1 VTATITRGAG
11 RLSDD
16 RCRSETLRALVAE
29 GTEIVG
35 DLGPGREPAAYE
47 DRVEMA
53 RRALRWAHET
63 FGEALTVAS
72 SMGDTVMA
80 HLAGTTIPGVDVFF
94 LDTGYH
100 FAETIGTRD
109 AYAVM
114 MPVNVRTMLPL
125 LSVKQQ
131 DVEFGP
137 QLHDRDPDLCCQ
149 MRKVEPLSRALKGRQ
164 AWVSG
169 LRRDESDTRAQT
181 PVVAYDEKREMV
193 KVNPL
198 AAWSHDD
205 VQRFIDEEGVFEN
218 PLKSEGYASIGCG
231 PCTRAIAPGED
242 ERAGRWAGRSKTE
255 CGLHT

>member
-1 VTATITRGAG
+1 MTVTITRGPTG
-11 RLSDD
+11 EQ
-16 RCRSETLRALVAE
+16 CRPERLRALVAE
-29 GTEIVG
+29 GTTVVG
-35 DLGPGREPAAYE
+35 DLGPGLEPDTYE
-47 DRVEMA
+47 ERVAMA
-53 RRALRWAHET
+53 RRALRWAQET

-109 AYAVM
+109 AYDAM
-114 MPVNVRTMLPL
+114 MPINVRTVLPL

-131 DVEFGP
+131 DVEFGA

-149 MRKVEPLSRALKGRQ
+149 MRKVEPLQRALKGRQ

-169 LRRDESDTRAQT
+169 LRRDESDTRALT
-181 PVVAYDEKREMV
+181 PVIGYDEKRQMV

-198 AAWSHDD
+198 ATWSHDD
-205 VQRFIDEEGVFEN
+205 IARFIAEEGVFEN

-231 PCTRAIAPGED
+231 PCTRAIRPGED
-242 ERAGRWAGRSKTE
+242 ERAGRWAGKAKTE

>member
-1 VTATITRGAG
+1 MTVTITRGRTG
-11 RLSDD
+11 EQ
-16 RCRSETLRALVAE
+16 CRPGTLRALVAE
-29 GTEIVG
+29 GTEMVG
-35 DLGPGREPAAYE
+35 DRGPGLEPTTYE
-47 DRVEMA
+47 ERVEMA
-53 RRALRWAHET
+53 RRALRWAQET

-109 AYAVM
+109 AYDAM
-114 MPVNVRTMLPL
+114 MPINVRTVLPL

-131 DVEFGP
+131 DVEHGP
-137 QLHDRDPDLCCQ
+137 QLHDRDPDLCCR
-149 MRKVEPLSRALKGRQ
+149 MRKVEPLQRALKGRQ

-169 LRRDESDTRAQT
+169 LRRDESDTRAAT
-181 PVVAYDEKREMV
+181 PVIGYDEKRQMV

-198 AAWSHDD
+198 ATWTHDD
-205 VQRFIDEEGVFEN
+205 VSRFIAEEGVFEN
-218 PLKSEGYASIGCG
+218 PLKSEGYPSIGCG
-231 PCTRAIAPGED
+231 PCTRAVRPGED
-242 ERAGRWAGRSKTE
+242 ERAGRWAGRAKTE

>member
-1 VTATITRGAG
+1 MIAPTELKSLNERFN
-11 RLSDD
+11 
-16 RCRSETLRALVAE
+16 TLP
-29 GTEIVG
+29 TEEI
-35 DLGPGREPAAYE
+35 
-47 DRVEMA
+47 
-53 RRALRWAHET
+53 LRWAGER
-63 FGEALTVAS
+63 FGARAAIGTSFQGAGL
-72 SMGDTVMA
+72 VMM
-80 HLAGTTIPGVDVFF
+80 HLAKRNNLPFPVFT
-94 LDTGYH
+94 LDTGLL
-100 FAETIGTRD
+100 FKETLELKTRLED
-109 AYAVM
+109 FYGFKIESLE
-114 MPVNVRTMLPL
+114 PDLT
-125 LSVKQQ
+125 
-131 DVEFGP
+131 VEEQADINGP
-137 QLHDRDPDLCCQ
+137 ELWKRDPDLCCQ

-181 PVVAYDEKREMV
+181 PVVAYDEKRAMV